1 MKEEAFPLEN
11 QKEIYHFIADNPGTH
26 LRGISRELNKS
37 LSTLRYHLDFLE
49 QKGLIVSQ
57 KERNLKVY
65 FVADELGSKDKKFSP
80 LLQQKRFR
88 DIILLVIVTPGLT
101 HGEISEK
108 LSIKPSTLSK
118 YIKILENRQIL
129 EHERVERKKRYSVL
143 NEKLIIKLLL
153 LYRKSFWDAFVDRVL
168 DLYFER

>member
-1 MKEEAFPLEN
+1 MKEEALPLEN

-26 LRGISRELNKS
+26 LRRISRELNLS

-57 KERNLKVY
+57 KELNLKVY
-65 FVADELGSKDKKFSP
+65 FVVGELGSKDKKISP

-88 DIILLVIVTPGLT
+88 DIILLVLLTPGST
-101 HGEISEK
+101 HGEIIEK

-118 YIKILENRQIL
+118 YIRILEERQIL
-129 EHERVERKKRYSVL
+129 EHEQVGREKRYSVL
-143 NEKLIIKLLL
+143 HEKLIIKLLL
-153 LYRKSFWDAFVDRVL
+153 LYRRSFWDAFVDRVL
-168 DLYFER
+168 ELYFER